1 MFNSWEGQQHALL
14 AIQYKFIINNKTQLD
29 LRLFVVRI
37 GGPDVIDETKDRTS
51 LGTNCSP
58 ALSAHAFCTHKYPRA
73 SRTRDFLNCFP
84 THAI

>member
-37 GGPDVIDETKDRTS
+37 GGPDVIDETKVRTS
-51 LGTNCSP
+51 AVRPYPPMHSVHTNILEP
-58 ALSAHAFCTHKYPRA
+58 HAHAIF
-73 SRTRDFLNCFP
+73 
-84 THAI
+84 